1 MRNLAP
7 PTKTWGIN
15 MAKQMPN
22 IDKEMK
28 GKIAMLEYTTSKT
41 QAAID
46 TGEQELLLRQIKAV
60 KTVMENCE

>member
-1 MRNLAP
+1 
-7 PTKTWGIN
+7 